1 MMEKLRRENIELK
14 KEREQARIA
23 KSKVEK
29 KREEKVHAEL
39 LARDAARVSEKSN
52 EHASK
57 LKHLYRPKDSSKNC
71 QSLSKKLLQK
81 GAPQAKRSRDDVTHP
96 VTAEPPHY
104 KSGLG

>member
-1 MMEKLRRENIELK
+1 MMKELRRENIELK

-39 LARDAARVSEKSN
+39 LARDAARASEKSN

-57 LKHLYRPKDSSKNC
+57 LKHLYRPKD
-71 QSLSKKLLQK
+71 
-81 GAPQAKRSRDDVTHP
+81 T
-96 VTAEPPHY
+96 
-104 KSGLG
+104 

>member
-1 MMEKLRRENIELK
+1 MMEELRRENIELK

-39 LARDAARVSEKSN
+39 LARDAARASEKSN

-57 LKHLYRPKDSSKNC
+57 LKYLYGPKDSSKKLF
-71 QSLSKKLLQK
+71 QKSQTSLEHSALYI
-81 GAPQAKRSRDDVTHP
+81 RRNRCS
-96 VTAEPPHY
+96 
-104 KSGLG
+104 KSGL